1 MLADD
6 RQVESL
12 DEEIVVGP
20 DVVTT
25 PPSLASAAALD
36 GIRQGSPRKAL
47 NSRSGTLARF
57 VRVHHA

>member
-1 MLADD
+1 MLSDD

-25 PPSLASAAALD
+25 PPSLASSGALD

-47 NSRSGTLARF
+47 KSLSGTLARF
-57 VRVHHA
+57 VCVHRA